1 MQTEYQTLWNKCLA
15 VIKDI
20 VPEAAFN
27 TWFKPIIPLSYEDN
41 KFTIQVPSQFFY
53 EYLEEKYV
61 NVLKVTLYR
70 VIGQG
75 TILNYRI
82 KVVDKVKEDGMITLP
97 TGNDAPRTGKKS
109 ADIPSLFESKARQDW
124 DSHLNPKY
132 NFDNYFEGTSNR
144 LVRSSSEAIAQEPG
158 KTFNPMFVF
167 GASGVGKTHLCHA
180 IGNRI
185 QEIHPEKKVL
195 YISAHLFTVQ
205 YTEAI
210 RKNTTN
216 DFMYFYQGVDVLIL
230 DDIQELIGKDKT
242 QNTFFHIFNH
252 LHLLGK
258 QLILTSDKAPVDLQ
272 GMEEGIVASLLAYST
287 AFNRMIDLPL
297 TKQVVSRVVKLEKKQ
312 VSVESIQDV
321 VCKYYNLEL
330 AAIQTNSRKRE
341 IVQARQ
347 VTMYLAKKYTDSSF
361 SHIGKIVGKRDHATV
376 LHACKTVRDQIE
388 TNKSFRSSVEEIEAL
403 LKA

>member
-144 LVRSSSEAIAQEPG
+144 LSVLRARLSHRNRGRPLTRCLYSGRPVWERPTYAMRSVTAFRRS
-158 KTFNPMFVF
+158 
-167 GASGVGKTHLCHA
+167 
-180 IGNRI
+180 
-185 QEIHPEKKVL
+185 
-195 YISAHLFTVQ
+195 
-205 YTEAI
+205 I
-210 RKNTTN
+210 RKRRCCIYQPTFLPYNT
-216 DFMYFYQGVDVLIL
+216 
-230 DDIQELIGKDKT
+230 
-242 QNTFFHIFNH
+242 
-252 LHLLGK
+252 
-258 QLILTSDKAPVDLQ
+258 
-272 GMEEGIVASLLAYST
+272 
-287 AFNRMIDLPL
+287 
-297 TKQVVSRVVKLEKKQ
+297 
-312 VSVESIQDV
+312 
-321 VCKYYNLEL
+321 
-330 AAIQTNSRKRE
+330 RKP
-341 IVQARQ
+341 
-347 VTMYLAKKYTDSSF
+347 S
-361 SHIGKIVGKRDHATV
+361 GKIRQMIS
-376 LHACKTVRDQIE
+376 CI
-388 TNKSFRSSVEEIEAL
+388 FI
-403 LKA
+403 KAWMC

>member
-230 DDIQELIGKDKT
+230 DEPTKGVDVGA
-242 QNTFFHIFNH
+242 
-252 LHLLGK
+252 
-258 QLILTSDKAPVDLQ
+258 KAQIYEIIMDL
-272 GMEEGIVASLLAYST
+272 
-287 AFNRMIDLPL
+287 
-297 TKQVVSRVVKLEKKQ
+297 
-312 VSVESIQDV
+312 VESGYGVILISSEMPEVISVSDRIAIMS
-321 VCKYYNLEL
+321 NGRL
-330 AAIQTNSRKRE
+330 AE
-341 IVQARQ
+341 IVDAQGITQERI
-347 VTMYLAKKYTDSSF
+347 LAT
-361 SHIGKIVGKRDHATV
+361 AMQ
-376 LHACKTVRDQIE
+376 VRDNGE
-388 TNKSFRSSVEEIEAL
+388 GEK
-403 LKA
+403 

>member
-132 NFDNYFEGTSNR
+132 NFDKQSSGPFFERGYRTGT
-144 LVRSSSEAIAQEPG
+144 
-158 KTFNPMFVF
+158 
-167 GASGVGKTHLCHA
+167 
-180 IGNRI
+180 
-185 QEIHPEKKVL
+185 
-195 YISAHLFTVQ
+195 
-205 YTEAI
+205 
-210 RKNTTN
+210 
-216 DFMYFYQGVDVLIL
+216 
-230 DDIQELIGKDKT
+230 GKD
-242 QNTFFHIFNH
+242 
-252 LHLLGK
+252 L
-258 QLILTSDKAPVDLQ
+258 
-272 GMEEGIVASLLAYST
+272 
-287 AFNRMIDLPL
+287 
-297 TKQVVSRVVKLEKKQ
+297 
-312 VSVESIQDV
+312 
-321 VCKYYNLEL
+321 
-330 AAIQTNSRKRE
+330 
-341 IVQARQ
+341 
-347 VTMYLAKKYTDSSF
+347 
-361 SHIGKIVGKRDHATV
+361 
-376 LHACKTVRDQIE
+376 
-388 TNKSFRSSVEEIEAL
+388 
-403 LKA
+403 